1 MLLSNSENREHLKN
15 LIVYWPLTIKFRI
28 RKQTSTP
35 QTNYHCCLRFS
46 YLVPYWLISGNTI
59 TFHKYFWCSR
69 FCEFRSKSCF
79 ILSLF
84 KVMLLSGKD
93 KGKTG
98 TVTEVVRSKNWVFV
112 EGLNTVSK
120 LISKWDVCEVLRLV
134 SVIIILWWSSLL
146 KGWMWNYRVW
156 IFGPENSNCSEWVE
170 FLHEAFI
177 LIDKQRSLLCFAWF
191 YLGEKCMQKTKAYL
205 SFFFGRFCVKWVTTE
220 PFFC

>member
-1 MLLSNSENREHLKN
+1 MLLSYSENREHLKN

-28 RKQTSTP
+28 RKQTSKP

-69 FCEFRSKSCF
+69 FCEFHSKSCF

-120 LISKWDVCEVLRLV
+120 LVSKWDVWGLEVGFRNNYIV
-134 SVIIILWWSSLL
+134 GVIIIEGLNVKLSCVNIWSWKFKLL
-146 KGWMWNYRVW
+146 RMSW
-156 IFGPENSNCSEWVE
+156 IF
-170 FLHEAFI
+170 
-177 LIDKQRSLLCFAWF
+177 AW
-191 YLGEKCMQKTKAYL
+191 
-205 SFFFGRFCVKWVTTE
+205 SFHFNR
-220 PFFC
+220 